1 LFVVVTKGGNEMLTR
16 LDSDTA
22 INLDTVASI
31 KFSGDSAGAPENLE
45 ATVKF
50 LISNPSTASFVTEIF
65 SGEAANK
72 LYDLT
77 SDPDDPLPVDKTGA
91 EETMEDPFFPRFTRT
106 KGWYYYEEDDPLEIS
121 PKRRYFL
128 AFVNAKGSCSIRT
141 FDTETGRFE
150 GKKYYPG
157 HYQEAFAGTI
167 SSATELTVKSQPNLE
182 RDCRERLP
190 EAVLAYLKKQ
200 VHEKVGKQ

>member
-1 LFVVVTKGGNEMLTR
+1 MLTR
-16 LDSDTA
+16 LDRDTA
-22 INLDTVASI
+22 INLDTIASV
-31 KFSGDSAGAPENLE
+31 KFSGDSSGNPANLE

-50 LISNPSTASFVTEIF
+50 LSYAPSTAGFVTETF

-72 LYDLT
+72 LYELT
-77 SDPDDPLPVDKTGA
+77 SDPDDPDGPLTTDQT
-91 EETMEDPFFPRFTRT
+91 ELDEPFADSFQPEFART
-106 KGWYYYEEDDPLEIS
+106 KGWYHYKQDASNFFGEDKHE
-121 PKRRYFL
+121 RRYFL

-141 FDTETGRFE
+141 FDADTGRFE
-150 GKKYYPG
+150 GKKYHPG

-167 SSATELTVKSQPNLE
+167 SRAIELTVKSQPNLE

-200 VHEKVGKQ
+200 VQGRGGKPQ